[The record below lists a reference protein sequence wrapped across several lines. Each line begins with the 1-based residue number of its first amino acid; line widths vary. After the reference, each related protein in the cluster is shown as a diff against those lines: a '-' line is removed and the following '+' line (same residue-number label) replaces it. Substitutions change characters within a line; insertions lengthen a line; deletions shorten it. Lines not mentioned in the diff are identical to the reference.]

1 MLLVAGFAG
10 CGGFKLGGFKLGG
23 LPEAVVQ
30 ENVSLPRGTRV
41 AVVPITLYGYSKEQR
56 RSVENAAY
64 ASAVA
69 QLLKA
74 GFRVVE
80 RSLVDKAVD
89 EYVRTKRYG
98 KVPGAQGAVYQ
109 AEGEGDQEDEKLIDL
124 VEIGRTL
131 NVRLVAAGSIQL
143 TSGFMSSKVEVRLR
157 ATDVVNGEMVS
168 HCETSGSPKVIEA
181 CAESMSQQLSIRMVG
196 GLSLGSR

>member
-1 MLLVAGFAG
+1 MLLVAGAFG

-30 ENVSLPRGTRV
+30 ENVSLPKGTRV
-41 AVVPITLYGYSKEQR
+41 AVVPITLYGYAKDQR
-56 RSVENAAY
+56 RSAENAAY
-64 ASAVA
+64 ASTVA

-74 GFRVVE
+74 GFRVIE

-109 AEGEGDQEDEKLIDL
+109 TEGEGDQEDEKLIDL

-131 NVRLVAAGSIQL
+131 NVRLVAAGSIQM

-168 HCETSGSPKVIEA
+168 HCETSGSPKVIES
-181 CAESMSQQLSIRMVG
+181 CAEAMSQQLSIRMVG
-196 GLSLGSR
+196 GLSLGR